1 MKILAQ
7 TFLYETASFPECHAA
22 TVAETPGGLA
32 AAWFGGTH
40 EGAEDVGIYLS
51 RLGRSGWSSSVEVA
65 QPVTEGGRR
74 LPCWNHVLFRPRGG
88 ALHLYYK
95 AGPDPDHWWGMEITS
110 SDDGQTWSPPR
121 RLPEGILGPIK
132 NKPVQLADGVIVSPS
147 SLEQDVPGADWRV
160 HFERSRD
167 GGNTWSVHTP
177 SGETGGAIQPCL
189 LLHKNGDLQAL
200 CRRRR
205 GHIAEIWSRD
215 GGRTWS
221 TVTPMDLPNPDS
233 GIDAVTLADGR
244 HLLVYNQVPQGSQAR
259 SPLNVAVSTDGR
271 RWDDVLTLEDEP
283 GAEFSYPAVI
293 QAADGQVH
301 VAYTWKRRRIKHV
314 ALDPSERRG

>member
-7 TFLYETASFPECHAA
+7 AFVYETSLFPECHAA
-22 TVAETPGGLA
+22 TVVETPGGCA

-51 RLGRSGWSSSVEVA
+51 RLGRSGWSAPVEVA

-74 LPCWNHVLFRPRGG
+74 LPCWNPVLFRPRGG

-95 AGPDPDHWWGMEITS
+95 AGSDPDHWWGMEMTS

-147 SLEQDVPGADWRV
+147 SREHDLPGVDWRV

-167 GGNTWSVHTP
+167 GGKSWSVSAP
-177 SGETGGAIQPCL
+177 SGDPGGAIQPCL
-189 LLHKNGDLQAL
+189 LVHRNGDLQAL
-200 CRRRR
+200 CRTRR
-205 GHIAEIWSRD
+205 GHIAETWSRD
-215 GGRTWS
+215 GGGTWS
-221 TVTPMDLPNPDS
+221 AVTPMDIANPNS

-244 HLLVYNQVPQGSQAR
+244 HLLVYNHVPKGSHAR

-271 RWDDVLTLEDEP
+271 RWDDVLALEDEL

-293 QAADGQVH
+293 QAADGTVH
-301 VAYTWKRRRIKHV
+301 IAYTWKRRRIKYV
-314 ALDPSERRG
+314 ALDPKP